1 MIEWEYLVM
10 SLLAAGA
17 VFFGWNELE
26 AGKRYQLGEYLDLG
40 TLKAADG
47 GEGDMMQWGDAIGLG
62 AFAVIGAMNGLR
74 ANSPMLIT
82 CLCGMMTCTFGG
94 LTRDTLLNRPVRILH
109 PYSDGNDYFLYCC
122 SIRLFLYSILFPYPF
137 FPSYFF
143 PFANPSTFVPA
154 SFLSLRFHC
163 VQWCVRICYITYLST
178 STTSLTNWWYSVGCG
193 DGKKSHMGKWISIAV
208 LGS

>member
-1 MIEWEYLVM
+1 M

-26 AGKRYQLGEYLDLG
+26 AGKHYQILGLDLG

-62 AFAVIGAMNGLR
+62 AFAVIGAMNGIR
-74 ANSPMLIT
+74 ANSPILIT

-109 PYSDGNDYFLYCC
+109 PYSDAY
-122 SIRLFLYSILFPYPF
+122 
-137 FPSYFF
+137 
-143 PFANPSTFVPA
+143 A
-154 SFLSLRFHC
+154 
-163 VQWCVRICYITYLST
+163 
-178 STTSLTNWWYSVGCG
+178 
-193 DGKKSHMGKWISIAV
+193 SIAFSGAVGYVTLRTLAPAQQALRIGGTV
-208 LGS
+208 LGVVMARKVTWENGYRLPYWGSGCAGAVGLADKNVVTKSGTTGPMTTIVKHTVTYGTSDPRATTVQSKSKT

>member
-1 MIEWEYLVM
+1 M

-26 AGKRYQLGEYLDLG
+26 PGKRYQLGEYLDLG

-62 AFAVIGAMNGLR
+62 AFAVIGAMNGIR
-74 ANSPMLIT
+74 ANSPVLIT

-109 PYSDGNDYFLYCC
+109 PYSDAYASIAFSGAVGYVTLRYFA
-122 SIRLFLYSILFPYPF
+122 P
-137 FPSYFF
+137 
-143 PFANPSTFVPA
+143 TQQ
-154 SFLSLRFHC
+154 SLR
-163 VQWCVRICYITYLST
+163 IGGT
-178 STTSLTNWWYSVGCG
+178 
-193 DGKKSHMGKWISIAV
+193 V
-208 LGS
+208 LGIVLARKVTWENGYRLPYWGPGAGVADKNITKGNTTGPLTTLKHTVTYGTADPRTNAK

>member
-109 PYSDGNDYFLYCC
+109 PYSDGNDYFYFLYCS
-122 SIRLFLYSILFPYPF
+122 SILYSFVLPFTLLFHYSFVPLFCIASYIFFLSPFHLLTSLPSSLRLF
-137 FPSYFF
+137 
-143 PFANPSTFVPA
+143 
-154 SFLSLRFHC
+154 
-163 VQWCVRICYITYLST
+163 
-178 STTSLTNWWYSVGCG
+178 
-193 DGKKSHMGKWISIAV
+193 
-208 LGS
+208 

>member
-1 MIEWEYLVM
+1 M

-26 AGKRYQLGEYLDLG
+26 AGKRYQLGEFLDLG

-62 AFAVIGAMNGLR
+62 AFAVIGAMNGIR
-74 ANSPMLIT
+74 ANSPILIT

-109 PYSDGNDYFLYCC
+109 PYSDAY
-122 SIRLFLYSILFPYPF
+122 
-137 FPSYFF
+137 
-143 PFANPSTFVPA
+143 A
-154 SFLSLRFHC
+154 
-163 VQWCVRICYITYLST
+163 
-178 STTSLTNWWYSVGCG
+178 
-193 DGKKSHMGKWISIAV
+193 SIAFSGAVGYVVLRKLAPAQQALRIGGTV
-208 LGS
+208 LGVVMARKVTWENGYRLPYWGSSGGTTGPMMAHVKHTVTYGTSDPRVATPVQSKTKT